1 MISRGRARWA
11 KTERAQWSRD
21 HQTNNT
27 VPTTRN
33 GASCCAPFFFL
44 CRSRFCRFFFFF
56 FFPRPAVLLFHRSR
70 PTATSLPPSSTRCR
84 TRWIYDGFRRDFP
97 GDSAESW
104 TPSPPPKRGG
114 SSRSHGPPLR
124 PTLYIRTEEDLPS
137 IHRWI
142 RGNTTSS
149 LAGNIIRGLLSR
161 SIFGQTSFYPVSLF
175 PRFHLYLSSIFHSN
189 SSLDSSDRSR
199 SLSIF
204 NPLVYEIRFKV
215 TYRSGSSV
223 T

>member
-70 PTATSLPPSSTRCR
+70 PPRPTATSLPPSSTRCR

-104 TPSPPPKRGG
+104 TPSPPPETR
-114 SSRSHGPPLR
+114 R
-124 PTLYIRTEEDLPS
+124 IES
-137 IHRWI
+137 IAR
-142 RGNTTSS
+142 
-149 LAGNIIRGLLSR
+149 
-161 SIFGQTSFYPVSLF
+161 
-175 PRFHLYLSSIFHSN
+175 
-189 SSLDSSDRSR
+189 
-199 SLSIF
+199 
-204 NPLVYEIRFKV
+204 
-215 TYRSGSSV
+215 SSV
-223 T
+223 TANTVYTDGGGSTVDPPLDPWKHQVRWQVILFEDSSRGRSLDRRVFIPFRYSLVSTFIFLLFSIRILL